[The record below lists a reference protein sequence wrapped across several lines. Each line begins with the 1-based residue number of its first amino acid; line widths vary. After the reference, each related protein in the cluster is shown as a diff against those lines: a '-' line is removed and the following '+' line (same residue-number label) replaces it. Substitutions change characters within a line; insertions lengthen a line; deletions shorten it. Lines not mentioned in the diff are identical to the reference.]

1 MAFVFLSVLEYWPGM
16 SKRYLIGHPGV
27 GKTARLTERLVE
39 LIGGG
44 VRPDRILILVPQE
57 SHAQRFKA
65 ALALAREAALAS
77 REGRRAQ
84 RARLGQPEIHTF
96 FGLAQQHVSLFF
108 PRIALRAGFADPY
121 REPVWMNVE
130 AAQYLLDRIVA
141 PRIGEFEHLRMPRS
155 RLLIQILDDLNRA
168 ATMGFPLEELA
179 DRLASAWH
187 GVEPRQQAY
196 RAVQDIALAFRR
208 FCLQHALVDF
218 SLGMELFRAHLLA
231 ADFYRE
237 YVAARYRHVLADNV
251 EEAAPI
257 IHDFLRL
264 LLETSET
271 AMLAEDTPGGFR
283 VNLGAAP
290 QSAHAL
296 RLVCEVTPIP
306 DPRLQPGAPD
316 SPARFGQALMR
327 AINERA
333 AQRALRSS
341 AVEKLYDGE
350 APTHYWATMV
360 QAVADRIGALV
371 RSGVAAREIAV
382 VAPVVEDVLC
392 FELEERLKRYGVGAH
407 AVRPS
412 RPLHDQPLV
421 RALVT
426 FARLGYPEWAQP
438 VSPSELARAL
448 ALVISG
454 LDVVR
459 AQLIADAAR
468 RACGPGGIVA
478 LPSLDEP
485 SLWDRVGQPFHERYA
500 ALRGWLT
507 IWAGGHPAQGAPLDL
522 FWYELAAG
530 PMSQPGFVFGEDAEA
545 REGCD
550 KLIASARAFREA
562 FEQADLQSW
571 PTGESIHPPE
581 MSVLGLPPRPEVA
594 ERVDAGQA
602 YVIAL
607 MQNVLAAEYAP
618 ERTPDVPEGSI
629 LLAPVYTYLTGN
641 YRSRYQFW
649 LNVNALNW
657 HERFYQP
664 LTHPY
669 VLSREWS
676 PGMRWTDDDEQR
688 ASRDLLARL
697 VGGLAF
703 RCGDKIYLAASRL
716 TMAGQEESGMLAQAL
731 RGL

>member
-1 MAFVFLSVLEYWPGM
+1 M
-16 SKRYLIGHPGV
+16 SKHYLVGHPGV
-27 GKTARLTERLVE
+27 GKTARLTDRLIE
-39 LIGGG
+39 LIGSG

-57 SHAQRFKA
+57 SHARRFKA
-65 ALALAREAALAS
+65 ALALARNAVLAS
-77 REGRRAQ
+77 REGRKAR
-84 RARLGQPEIHTF
+84 RVRLGQPEIHTF

-168 ATMGFPLEELA
+168 ATTGFPLEELA
-179 DRLASAWH
+179 ERLASAWH
-187 GVEPRQQAY
+187 GAEPRKQAY

-208 FCLQHALVDF
+208 FCLRHTLVDF
-218 SLGMELFRAHLLA
+218 SLGVELFRTHLLA

-237 YVAARYRHVLADNV
+237 YVAARYRHVLADNI
-251 EEAAPI
+251 EEGAPI

-271 AMLAEDTPGGFR
+271 AMLAEDAPGGFR

-290 QSAHAL
+290 QSARSLQAA
-296 RLVCEVTPIP
+296 CEVTPIV
-306 DPRLQPGAPD
+306 DPRLQPDAPD

-327 AINERA
+327 AINERTS
-333 AQRALRSS
+333 RVALRSA
-341 AVEKLYDGE
+341 AVEKLSDGE
-350 APTHYWATMV
+350 APARYWATMV

-371 RSGVAAREIAV
+371 HSGATAREIAV
-382 VAPVVEDVLC
+382 VAPVVEDVLW
-392 FELEERLKRYGVGAH
+392 FELEERLRRYGVGVH

-412 RPLHDQPLV
+412 RPLHDQPIV

-426 FARLGYPEWAQP
+426 FARLGHPEWAQP
-438 VSPSELARAL
+438 VSSSELARAL

-485 SLWDRVGQPFHERYA
+485 ALWDRVGKPFHERYA
-500 ALRGWLT
+500 ALQGWLAT
-507 IWAGGHPAQGAPLDL
+507 WAGGRQPQEAPLDL
-522 FWYELAAG
+522 FWQELTAG

-545 REGCD
+545 RGVCD

-562 FEQADLQSW
+562 FERADLESQ
-571 PTGESIHPPE
+571 PAGESLQPPE
-581 MSVLGLPPRPEVA
+581 ISVLGLSPRPEVA
-594 ERVDAGQA
+594 ERVEAGQA
-602 YVIAL
+602 YIVAL

-618 ERTPDVPEGSI
+618 ERTPDVSEGSI
-629 LLAPVYTYLTGN
+629 LLAPVYTYLTGD

-688 ASRDLLARL
+688 ASRDLLARV

-703 RCGDKIYLAASRL
+703 RCRDKIYLAASGL

-731 RGL
+731 QGL